1 VLKSVIFLKGE
12 LNPSFMTRIT
22 IIDCYT
28 DEPSGF
34 GVPPYLGIFPRYIA
48 GYIKKRIPDAQ
59 ITYLTVD
66 DLRATDPTYTKVK
79 KGENTDIFVYNRTPN
94 DPIKTLRETQHL
106 YVIVGVQVPG
116 KYLSAVPGTFKEIT
130 TLLERHGVFH
140 TVGTKK
146 VHRLERFVFAGPAMS
161 DFGSQ
166 VQGGKFA
173 EAATEIIK
181 ETMENVHVMPEAF
194 FTNYATLQDFAVL
207 GAPIIYPQFPKPCI
221 LEMETSR
228 GCYRTINC
236 SYCTEPLADRQSFRE
251 QTDIVGEMKVFY
263 DLGQRHFRFGRQT
276 CFFSYKRH
284 NPAELEKLFLMTWEA
299 CPEMKVLHIDNV
311 DPVRVVTKHGI
322 EMVKMT
328 VKYCTPGNIAPM
340 GIETFDADVVRKND
354 LNSMPNVSLR
364 AIEIL
369 NEHGREYGEN
379 GMPKFLGGIN
389 ILFGLIGEG
398 KQTHAE
404 NMKAFSQVMGNDWW
418 VRRIN
423 IRQVVPFY
431 GTKLYREAKNKFI
444 KKNKASYFRWRKEIR
459 DTVDSVLLSR
469 MFPVGHVIKDC
480 MAEVYK
486 DGVTYFRQLATY
498 PLIIGVKGKFEIK
511 KFYDLRIMNN
521 MKRSL
526 VGEVIALSED
536 QFFPH
541 AHKLGETERVVKQQS
556 KVAQT
561 GVSTVMEVDFDSDE

>member
-1 VLKSVIFLKGE
+1 
-12 LNPSFMTRIT
+12 MTKVT

-48 GYIKKRIPDAQ
+48 GYIKQRLPDAD

-66 DLRATDPTYTKVK
+66 DLRATDPTYTKIK
-79 KGENTDIFVYNRTPN
+79 KSDNTDIFVYNRTQN
-94 DPIKTLRETQHL
+94 DPVKTLQETQHL

-130 TLLERHGVFH
+130 TLLERHNIFH
-140 TVGTKK
+140 TVGAKK
-146 VHRLERFVFAGPAMS
+146 VHKLERFVFAGPAMS

-166 VQGGKFA
+166 AQGGKFA
-173 EAATEIIK
+173 EAATEILK

-194 FTNYATLQDFAVL
+194 FTNYATLQNYAVL
-207 GAPIIYPQFPKPCI
+207 GAPIVFPQFPKPCI

-251 QTDIVGEMKVFY
+251 QQDIVDEMKVFY

-299 CPEMKVLHIDNV
+299 CPNIKVLHIDNV
-311 DPVRVVTKHGI
+311 DPVRVVTRHGI

-328 VKYCTPGNIAPM
+328 VKYCTAGNVAPM

-354 LNSMPNVSLR
+354 LNSMPNVSLK

-389 ILFGLIGEG
+389 ILFGLIGEN
-398 KQTHAE
+398 KQTHAA
-404 NMKAFSQVMGNDWW
+404 NMAAFSEIVGKDYW

-444 KKNKASYFRWRKEIR
+444 KKNKASYFRWRKDIR
-459 DTVDSVLLSR
+459 DSVDTVLLSR

-498 PLIIGVKGKFEIK
+498 PLIVGVKGKYEIK
-511 KFYDLRIMNN
+511 KFYDLRIINN

-526 VGEVIALSED
+526 VGQVMCLSED
-536 QFFPH
+536 QFFPT
-541 AHKLGETERVVKQQS
+541 AHKLTDDERK
-556 KVAQT
+556 
-561 GVSTVMEVDFDSDE
+561 VSTALQKEHEQLLDELAIHLDDDSD

>member
-1 VLKSVIFLKGE
+1 
-12 LNPSFMTRIT
+12 MTHIT

-34 GVPPYLGIFPRYIA
+34 GVPPYLGVFPRYIA
-48 GYIKKRIPDAQ
+48 GYLKKRNPDAT

-66 DLRATDPTYTKVK
+66 DLRATDPTYIKLK
-79 KGENTDIFVYNRTPN
+79 KSENTDVFVYN
-94 DPIKTLRETQHL
+94 KTGHHAPSILKKTDQL
-106 YVIVGVQVPG
+106 YVVVGVQVPG

-130 TLLERHGVFH
+130 TLLERHGVF
-140 TVGTKK
+140 TQKGGKK
-146 VHRLERFVFAGPAMS
+146 VHSLSRMVFAGPAMS

-166 VQGGKFA
+166 AQGGKFA

-194 FTNYATLQDFAVL
+194 FTNYATIKDYAKS
-207 GAPIIYPQFPKPCI
+207 GAEIVYPQFPKPCI
-221 LEMETSR
+221 IELETSR

-251 QTDIVGEMKVFY
+251 QEDIVNELKVFY

-284 NPAELEKLFLMTWEA
+284 NPAELEKLFVMTWQA
-299 CPEMKVLHIDNV
+299 CPDIKVLHIDNV
-311 DPVRVVTKHGI
+311 DPVRVVTRHGI
-322 EMVKMT
+322 EMTKLT

-340 GIETFDADVVRKND
+340 GVETFDADVVRKND
-354 LNSMPNVSLR
+354 LNAMPSVSLK

-369 NEHGREYGEN
+369 NEHGKEYGEN
-379 GMPKFLGGIN
+379 GMPKFLPGIN
-389 ILFGLIGEG
+389 ILFGLIGES
-398 KQTHAE
+398 KQTHKA
-404 NMKAFSQVMGNDWW
+404 NMDCFTQVVQNDWF

-431 GTKLYREAKNKFI
+431 GTKLYNEAKNKFI
-444 KKNKASYFRWRKEIR
+444 KKNKAHYFSWRKQIR
-459 DTVDSVLLSR
+459 DEIDTTLLQK
-469 MFPVGHVIKDC
+469 MFPVGHVITDC

-498 PLIIGVKGKFEIK
+498 PLIIGVKGKFEQK
-511 KFYDLRIMNN
+511 KFYDLRISNN

-526 VGEVIALSED
+526 VGDVICLSKD
-536 QFFPH
+536 QFYPH
-541 AHKLGETERVVKQQS
+541 AHTLNEDER
-556 KVAQT
+556 KV
-561 GVSTVMEVDFDSDE
+561 